1 MLTRDAPTWRMSLAA
16 AKRRART
23 ARPRAFLRVRRR
35 RALIR
40 FRFARGCNSTDF
52 HKTISSAKSADNDS
66 CDVTRDGDVAMPSPG
81 MPSGSG
87 DTTPSR
93 GVKGVSVDCSGGGP
107 RALSSGGESGGT
119 EGHEKR
125 VIDQMDAHNS
135 PAPQLSPYGTGVVSM
150 PVGEKVDFETNGT
163 SHISAKSHQPAGACP
178 PPEGAAFTGWAR
190 RRKKKLGHCDAHA
203 RFLQHL
209 FRGYRRLR
217 PDGWRRGGLAG
228 CPMPYRPCTVFRCR
242 GGRCGATDSDFEVQR
257 QRAEEVLEW
266 YSIYPDLLGR
276 LSNRR
281 PRTYHPYC
289 AAGADAVGVQ
299 RMRGVPFG

>member
-1 MLTRDAPTWRMSLAA
+1 LAA

-81 MPSGSG
+81 MPSGSE

-135 PAPQLSPYGTGVVSM
+135 PAPQLSPCGTGVVSM
-150 PVGEKVDFETNGT
+150 PVGEKVDFETNGM
-163 SHISAKSHQPAGACP
+163 SHISATSHQPAGACP
-178 PPEGAAFTGWAR
+178 PPEGAAFTGVGETAKEEAWALR
-190 RRKKKLGHCDAHA
+190 CSRPLLTAP
-203 RFLQHL
+203 FPWLQASTA
-209 FRGYRRLR
+209 GRLATR
-217 PDGWRRGGLAG
+217 
-228 CPMPYRPCTVFRCR
+228 RPCGLPNAVQALHRLQMSWRQVWRHGFR
-242 GGRCGATDSDFEVQR
+242 
-257 QRAEEVLEW
+257 L
-266 YSIYPDLLGR
+266 
-276 LSNRR
+276 
-281 PRTYHPYC
+281 
-289 AAGADAVGVQ
+289 
-299 RMRGVPFG
+299 